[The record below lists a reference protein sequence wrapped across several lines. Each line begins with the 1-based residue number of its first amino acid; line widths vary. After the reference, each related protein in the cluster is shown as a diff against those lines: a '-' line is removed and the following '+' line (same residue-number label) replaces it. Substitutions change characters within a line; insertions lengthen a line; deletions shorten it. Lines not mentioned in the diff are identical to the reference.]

1 MQGRATS
8 TTLVRTWIPQR
19 TLLTDI
25 GLVIGFSL
33 LTALMAKIAIPLPF
47 TPVPITGQ
55 TFAVLLTGA
64 ILGSRLGAATML
76 AYILEGS
83 VGLPVFARA
92 TPESYGYLAGFV
104 AAAFVVGWLA
114 ERGWSRDFLHSV
126 VAMVAGEAA
135 IYAFGLAWLAHYPE
149 IGLGKVLALGFFPF
163 LIGDAIKLLAAAAIV
178 PAGWRIQRR

>member
-64 ILGSRLGAATML
+64 LLGSRLGAATML

-92 TPESYGYLAGFV
+92 TPASYGYLAGFV
-104 AAAFVVGWLA
+104 AAAFIVGWLA
-114 ERGWSRDFLHSV
+114 ERGWSRDVFHTIT
-126 VAMVAGEAA
+126 AMIAGEIA
-135 IYAFGLAWLAHYPE
+135 IYAFGLAWLAHYPA
-149 IGLGKVLALGFFPF
+149 IGWGKVLALGFFPF
-163 LIGDAIKLLAAAAIV
+163 LIGDAVKLIAAALIV
-178 PAGWRIQRR
+178 PAGWRIRER

>member
-1 MQGRATS
+1 MQARATS

-64 ILGSRLGAATML
+64 LLGSRLGAATML
-76 AYILEGS
+76 TYILEGS
-83 VGLPVFARA
+83 VGLPVFAPA
-92 TPESYGYLAGFV
+92 TPASYGYLAGFV
-104 AAAFVVGWLA
+104 AAAFIVGWLA
-114 ERGWSRDFLHSV
+114 ERGWSRDVLRSIL
-126 VAMVAGEAA
+126 AMIAGEVA
-135 IYAFGLAWLAHYPE
+135 IYVFGLAWLSRYV
-149 IGLGKVLALGFFPF
+149 GWGQVLALGFFPF
-163 LIGDAIKLLAAAAIV
+163 LIGDAIKLIAAALIV
-178 PAGWRIQRR
+178 PAGWRIRER

>member
-64 ILGSRLGAATML
+64 LLGSRLGAATML
-76 AYILEGS
+76 AYIMEGS

-92 TPESYGYLAGFV
+92 TPASYGYLAGFV
-104 AAAFVVGWLA
+104 AAAFIVGWLA
-114 ERGWSRDFLHSV
+114 ERGWSRDVLRSIL
-126 VAMVAGEAA
+126 AMIAGEVA
-135 IYAFGLAWLAHYPE
+135 IYVFGLAWLSRYV
-149 IGLGKVLALGFFPF
+149 GWGQVLALGLLPF
-163 LIGDAIKLLAAAAIV
+163 LIGDAVKLIAAALIV
-178 PAGWRIQRR
+178 PAGWRIRER

>member
-8 TTLVRTWIPQR
+8 TTLVRAWIPQR

-64 ILGSRLGAATML
+64 LLGSRLGAATML
-76 AYILEGS
+76 AYILEGTA
-83 VGLPVFARA
+83 GLPVFARA
-92 TPESYGYLAGFV
+92 TPASYGYLAGFV
-104 AAAFVVGWLA
+104 AAAFIVGWLA
-114 ERGWSRDFLHSV
+114 ERGWSRDVLRSIT
-126 VAMVAGEAA
+126 AMLAGEVA
-135 IYAFGLAWLAHYPE
+135 IYVFGLAWLSRYV
-149 IGLGKVLALGFFPF
+149 GWGQVLALGFFPF
-163 LIGDAIKLLAAAAIV
+163 LIGDAIKLIAAALIV
-178 PAGWRIQRR
+178 PAGWRIRER

>member
-8 TTLVRTWIPQR
+8 TTLVRSWIPQR

-64 ILGSRLGAATML
+64 LLGSRLGAATML

-92 TPESYGYLAGFV
+92 TPASYGYLAGFV
-104 AAAFVVGWLA
+104 AAAFIVGWLA
-114 ERGWSRDFLHSV
+114 ERGWSRDVLHSV
-126 VAMVAGEAA
+126 TAMIAGEVA
-135 IYAFGLAWLAHYPE
+135 IYIFGLAWLSRYV
-149 IGLGKVLALGFFPF
+149 GWGQVLALGLFPF
-163 LIGDAIKLLAAAAIV
+163 LIGDAVKLIAAALIV

>member
-1 MQGRATS
+1 MQARATS
-8 TTLVRTWIPQR
+8 TTLVQTWIRQR

-64 ILGSRLGAATML
+64 LLGSRLGTATML

-92 TPESYGYLAGFV
+92 TPASYGYLAGFV
-104 AAAFVVGWLA
+104 AAAFIVGWLA
-114 ERGWSRDFLHSV
+114 ERGWSRDVLRSV
-126 VAMVAGEAA
+126 LAMIAGEVA
-135 IYAFGLAWLAHYPE
+135 IYVFGLAWLSRYV
-149 IGLGKVLALGFFPF
+149 GWGQVLALGLFPF
-163 LIGDAIKLLAAAAIV
+163 LIGDAVKLIAAALIV
-178 PAGWRIQRR
+178 PAGWRIRER

>member
-8 TTLVRTWIPQR
+8 TTLVRTWISQR

-64 ILGSRLGAATML
+64 LLGSRLGAATML

-92 TPESYGYLAGFV
+92 TPASYGYLAGFV
-104 AAAFVVGWLA
+104 AAAFIVGWLA
-114 ERGWSRDFLHSV
+114 ERGWSRDVLRSIM
-126 VAMVAGEAA
+126 AMIAGEVA
-135 IYAFGLAWLAHYPE
+135 IYVFGLAWLSRYV
-149 IGLGKVLALGFFPF
+149 GWGQVLALGLFPF
-163 LIGDAIKLLAAAAIV
+163 LIGDAVKLIAAALIV
-178 PAGWRIQRR
+178 PAGWRIRER